1 MNLASLTIAEAAEL
15 FDVDERTVRNWI
27 TSNKLAFEGEGKR
40 RRINWRV
47 ALPWYVRYRAS
58 EIGNAGNGRPSEP
71 DETEVETYEVA
82 LARKTRAEADLK
94 ELQLARARGEV
105 ASIAD
110 MERVV
115 STANLA
121 VQTQLLAIPSQ
132 AAPEIIGLTELPAAI
147 RVLTG
152 FVEQALT
159 NLATI
164 DDIRDVSDDEGD
176 DE

>member
-1 MNLASLTIAEAAEL
+1 MPENPSSLTIAEAAGRFL
-15 FDVDERTVRNWI
+15 VDERTVRNWI
-27 TSNKLAFEGEGKR
+27 TSNGLPFTGEGKK
-40 RRINWRV
+40 RRIDWAV
-47 ALPWYVRYRAS
+47 ALPWYVTYQ
-58 EIGNAGNGRPSEP
+58 IGNTGNGRLSAIP
-71 DETEVETYEVA
+71 DEEVETYEVA

-147 RVLTG
+147 RILTG

-164 DDIRDVSDDEGD
+164 DDIRDATDAEDDE
-176 DE
+176 E

>member
-27 TSNKLAFEGEGKR
+27 TNNNLPFDGEGKR
-40 RRINWRV
+40 RRINWQI
-47 ALPWYVRYRAS
+47 ALPWYVRYRAA
-58 EIGNAGNGRPSEP
+58 EIGNAGNPRSK
-71 DETEVETYEVA
+71 DQDETYEAA
-82 LARKTRAEADLK
+82 LARKTIAEADLK

-105 ASIAD
+105 ASISD

-115 STANLA
+115 STSNLA
-121 VQTQLLAIPSQ
+121 VQTQLLSIPSQ

-147 RVLTG
+147 RILTT

-164 DDIRDVSDDEGD
+164 DDVREAAGVEDDDE
-176 DE
+176 